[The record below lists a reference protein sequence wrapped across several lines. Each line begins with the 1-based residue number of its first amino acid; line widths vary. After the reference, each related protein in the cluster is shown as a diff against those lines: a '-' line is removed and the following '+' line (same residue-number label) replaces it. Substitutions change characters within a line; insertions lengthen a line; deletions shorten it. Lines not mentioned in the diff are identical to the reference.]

1 MDPAGQLR
9 VESLRGVT
17 AVVIWLPAAPTSEA
31 GLRVLALVS
40 DHWVLTA
47 SPQDLDLQQVLAV
60 LAPPQAVESVPFSA
74 RITYLLLTLTR
85 ERFAEVAC
93 AYLDQIRDLE
103 IVRLN
108 KGGPDFLQ
116 RVFGLQR
123 EISTTSADLWR
134 VKGIVG
140 ALATGKAVLPGVDT
154 KNDLFLDN
162 LSTETAGLY
171 KEFEELKDALKTLM
185 ELHINVRSFEM
196 NKFMR
201 LLAVVSFLGLIPSV
215 VGGLFGMNVEGN
227 PWPVT
232 LGQVAFGVVMSMATS
247 LYVFAIKGW
256 LR

>member
-1 MDPAGQLR
+1 
-9 VESLRGVT
+9 
-17 AVVIWLPAAPTSEA
+17 
-31 GLRVLALVS
+31 
-40 DHWVLTA
+40 
-47 SPQDLDLQQVLAV
+47 
-60 LAPPQAVESVPFSA
+60 
-74 RITYLLLTLTR
+74 
-85 ERFAEVAC
+85 
-93 AYLDQIRDLE
+93 
-103 IVRLN
+103 
-108 KGGPDFLQ
+108 
-116 RVFGLQR
+116 
-123 EISTTSADLWR
+123 
-134 VKGIVG
+134 
-140 ALATGKAVLPGVDT
+140 VLPGVDT

-185 ELHINVRSFEM
+185 ELHINGRSFEM

-247 LYVFAIKGW
+247 RYVFAIEGW